1 MDCGRE
7 RSVEPGRSADEVV
20 GRGEKLAAIP
30 QTNEICRR
38 DKG

>member
-20 GRGEKLAAIP
+20 GPGREVGGDSADE
-30 QTNEICRR
+30 
-38 DKG
+38 